1 MRIFW
6 SMSGKEVT
14 DGEVTKEQWE
24 AIDILRQRHGLT
36 DNVRIQTEF
45 GGDSIMLE
53 TTHSTF
59 GVEPDGY
66 VHTCRVGYGNR
77 DDVCGCG
84 FVTSKT
90 QVLEK

>member
-36 DNVRIQTEF
+36 DNVHIRREF
-45 GGDSIMLE
+45 GGDGIILE
-53 TTHSTF
+53 AIKKLL
-59 GVEPDGY
+59 
-66 VHTCRVGYGNR
+66 R
-77 DDVCGCG
+77 
-84 FVTSKT
+84 
-90 QVLEK
+90 